1 MKDNLNTDKIGRE
14 RVRPVNLIDFLE
26 QELNMIIKSL
36 GYETEVKLIISNRP
50 DLGNYQYNGAFIL
63 AKEYHKNPNTIA
75 LEITEKLK
83 KTDYFNKVEAV
94 GGFVN
99 LTLSDEVLIK
109 YVNDLTKDLE
119 INMFKTD
126 SKKVL
131 IDYGGANIAKELHVG
146 HLRSA
151 NIGEAL
157 NRLFMSVGHKTISD
171 VHLGDWGRPMGLIIR
186 EIKEMYPDLPYFDE
200 NFKGEYPKECPV
212 TIEQLNDIY
221 PRASIKAKE
230 DLKYLEEAR
239 EITTALQNHHQ
250 GYYALWRTF
259 YELSSNDI
267 KKIYDKLN
275 TRFDLW
281 EGESDADKYIPEML
295 EYLTQNN
302 LTQISDGAVIIDVK
316 EKTDKREIPPVILIK
331 SDGGVLYDTTEL
343 ATIYYRQKRFA
354 PDMLVYLT
362 DIRQELHFI
371 QAFRAAYKTKIVP
384 ENCILEHHGFGTMNG
399 PDGKP
404 FKTRD
409 GGVLSLKGLIELV
422 TKETRKLIKD
432 NIKEEDKEALAE
444 NLAIAAI
451 KYADLLPNRASDY
464 VFDPVKFSD
473 LNGKTGPYLLYS
485 TVRMKSLL
493 AKCAEADIV
502 PSVYKLLH
510 TDEERDIILNLLKMK
525 NVLEKAYVARSLNEV
540 AEYIYK
546 LTNSFNSFY
555 STHEI
560 LNEKNK
566 DLRDSW
572 ITLTKIVYDI
582 NLKLLDILG
591 ITVPDKI

>member
-1 MKDNLNTDKIGRE
+1 M
-14 RVRPVNLIDFLE
+14 NLIDFLE
-26 QELNMIIKSL
+26 KELTKIIKSL

-50 DLGNYQYNGAFIL
+50 DLGDYQYNGAFAL
-63 AKEYHKNPNTIA
+63 AKEYNKNPNNIA
-75 LEITEKLK
+75 LEISEEIK
-83 KTDYFNKVEAV
+83 KESYFNKAEAI

-99 LTLSDEVLIK
+99 LTLSAEILVK
-109 YVNDLTKDLE
+109 YVNNLSEDLE
-119 INMFKTD
+119 INMFKTE
-126 SKKVL
+126 SKNVL

-157 NRLFMSVGHKTISD
+157 NRLFASAGYKTISD

-186 EIKEMYPDLPYFDE
+186 EIKEMHPDLPYFDE
-200 NFKGEYPKECPV
+200 DYDGVYPEGCPV
-212 TIEQLNDIY
+212 TIEELNEIY

-239 EITTALQNHHQ
+239 EITTALQNHHK

-259 YELSSNDI
+259 YELSSIDI

-275 TRFDLW
+275 TKFDLW

-295 EYLTQNN
+295 EYLTKNN
-302 LTQISDGAVIIDVK
+302 LTEISEGAVIIDVK
-316 EKTDKREIPPVILIK
+316 EETDKREIPPVILIK

-354 PDMLVYLT
+354 PDMIVYLT

-371 QAFRAAYKTKIVP
+371 QAFRAAYKTKMIP
-384 ENCILEHHGFGTMNG
+384 ETCLLEHHGFGTMNG

-422 TKETRKLIKD
+422 TNETRKLIKD
-432 NIKEEDKEALAE
+432 NIKDEDKDALAE

-493 AKCAEADIV
+493 TKCAEAGIV
-502 PSVYKLLH
+502 PNEYKLLH
-510 TDEERDIILNLLKMK
+510 TDEEREIILNLLKMK
-525 NVLEKAYVARSLNEV
+525 NVLEKAFVARSLNEI

-555 STHEI
+555 GTHEI
-560 LNEKNK
+560 LNEKDN
-566 DLRDSW
+566 DLKESW
-572 ITLTKIVYDI
+572 ITLTKIVYDT
-582 NLKLLDILG
+582 NMKLLDILG
-591 ITVPDKI
+591 ITVPEKI